1 MNRPPDEI
9 ILRVEGL
16 TKAFGEIKALQGIDL
31 TLRRGEFLTIFGPN
45 GAGKTTLI
53 KILSSL
59 VKPTAGRFTINQY
72 TAREHG
78 EAMRRLI
85 GVISHR
91 TFLYPQLTAYENLA
105 FYGEM
110 YEISALDSRI
120 MQLLGMVGLKHRAHD
135 PVRTFSRG
143 MQQRLSIARAL
154 IHDPPLLFLDEP
166 YTGLDPHAS
175 ELLRDLLLRLHDQE
189 RSIILTTHNLSRGL
203 EMCDR
208 VAIQVAGRIVFSA
221 PKSEIDLETFP
232 QLYFHYASQQ
242 SDEVRSDA

>member
-1 MNRPPDEI
+1 MATAENNNVVLQAHGI
-9 ILRVEGL
+9 
-16 TKAFGEIKALQGIDL
+16 TKSFGVIRALQGIDL
-31 TLRRGEFLTIFGPN
+31 TLRHGEFLTIFGPN

-53 KILSSL
+53 KILASL
-59 VKPTAGRFTINQY
+59 VRPTTGYFIIDRYN
-72 TAREHG
+72 AREHG
-78 EAMRRLI
+78 EEIRRLI
-85 GVISHR
+85 GVISHH
-91 TFLYPQLTAYENLA
+91 TFLYPQLTAHENLH

-110 YEISALDSRI
+110 YDVPDLEHRI
-120 MQLLGMVGLKHRAHD
+120 RELLAMVGLKHRAHD

-175 ELLRDLLLRLHDQE
+175 ELLRDLLLRLHDRE

-203 EMCDR
+203 EMCDQ

-221 PKSEIDLETFP
+221 PKTTLDLETFP

-242 SDEVRSDA
+242 PEGL